1 VSEYQY
7 YEFQTI
13 GSQLGEEAMEEM
25 SDLSSRA
32 EVSRTSAAFNY
43 SWGDFPADPIKVLM
57 RHFDALLYMAN
68 WGSRR
73 LAFRFPSSAVDYQ
86 ALRQFAFSETI
97 GVTKT
102 GAHVL
107 VDMILEDEGDTDWI
121 EGEGAL
127 DGVIGLYDDIVAG
140 DCRALFLLWL
150 QAAFMEDQGEEEEGA
165 KLRLPP
171 IPSGLRSLSGAHR
184 TLIGFFGIDPDLVAA
199 AAPFSAPI
207 REVTNEDL
215 AREFDAMAG
224 VEHTRILRR
233 MVLGESPTSVA
244 AELRR
249 RLRAAALSSQEAP
262 SAPPP
267 PASAG
272 VLFAKARQS
281 KVDFENEAK
290 NRKEAERLRRL
301 AELDRNQARL
311 WARVDELIAAKTTKA
326 YDEAVGIL
334 KDQRELALHQ
344 QQREAFVRRIEAIKA
359 GHPKLVGLRWR
370 IDEADLLG

>member
-1 VSEYQY
+1 MSEYQY

-13 GSQLGEEAMEEM
+13 GSHLSEEAMEEM

-43 SWGDFPADPIKVLM
+43 SYGDFPADPIKVLM
-57 RHFDALLYMAN
+57 RHFDALLYLAN

-73 LAFRFPSSAVDYQ
+73 LAFRFPISAVDYQ
-86 ALRQFAFSETI
+86 ALRRFAFSETI
-97 GVTKT
+97 SVTKT
-102 GAHVL
+102 DAHVL

-127 DGVIGLYDDIVAG
+127 DGVIGLYDDLLAG
-140 DCRALFLLWL
+140 DYRALFLLWL
-150 QAAFMEDQGEEEEGA
+150 QAAFMEGLGEEEEGT

-171 IPSGLRSLSGAHR
+171 IPPGLRSLSGAHR
-184 TLIGFFGIDPDLVAA
+184 TLMGFFGIDPDLVAA
-199 AAPFSAPI
+199 TAPFSAPI
-207 REVTNEDL
+207 RQVTNEDL

-224 VEHTRILRR
+224 IEHTRILRR
-233 MVLGESPTSVA
+233 MALGESPTSVA
-244 AELRR
+244 TELRR
-249 RLRAAALSSQEAP
+249 KLRSAALSSQEAP

-326 YDEAVGIL
+326 YDEAIGIL
-334 KDQRELALHQ
+334 RDLRDLALHQ
-344 QQREAFVRRIEAIKA
+344 QQREAFVLRVEAIKA
-359 GHPKLVGLRWR
+359 GHPKLVGLLSR
-370 IDEADLLG
+370 INKAKLV